1 MTELTNQKD
10 SVAIFNETNELLQ
23 QLQKDND
30 YDTNQK
36 IFQDEDNCD
45 IFESKIQENLE
56 DEFVQEAL
64 NKGLDLK
71 KYSEEVEQ
79 DLKGLEK
86 SSIRDYYKEAH
97 NIVHLHNQIRKCDN
111 TLEIIESM
119 LDGFQK
125 NLCSISS
132 EIQLLQQQSVNMNVK
147 LKNRQA
153 IRGELSQFIDEMVVP
168 EAMINT
174 IMEDQVTERSFL
186 EYLHELNH
194 KISFL
199 YEKPPHEIKCFNE
212 VHDIIY
218 KLKIKA
224 INKIR
229 DFIIQKVYQF
239 RKPMANY
246 QVTQD
251 MLLKSRFFY
260 EFLTLHDKTIAREC
274 RDEYINTLSKVYY
287 SYFKEYSA
295 KLAKLQLDE
304 VADKDDLLG
313 IEDKPKVSLFSSKP
327 SMRNRST
334 VFTLGNRLITIE
346 NEIDSSIII
355 PHASK
360 SSEQKYTLEN
370 IFRSEQ
376 FALLDNASNEVLF
389 LSDFFMAKE
398 KLGFDLFIAVF
409 GKTFSLFH
417 KNAETLIQSSYD
429 AIGIFLC
436 INIVQRYEIIAK
448 QRGCLPILGYY
459 ENVLEILWR
468 RFEAIMKM
476 HLFSVS
482 EIDTH
487 KLQSLDIRPHYITRR
502 YAEFS
507 NSLLNINEI
516 LPNAKISPILNQL
529 QIEVQNFILRL
540 ASEFTQRKDQ
550 LISLINNYDLML
562 SVIAER
568 AKEENR
574 ESQGLKDLLNVRIN
588 DYVEEVLMPYFGN
601 LICFVKE
608 CEIIIEK
615 DNADLLKPYESHVN
629 PLIKGFA
636 NDWKKSLELI
646 NQEIMRSFTNF
657 KNGQTILQA
666 ALTQLIQYYHRFHKI
681 MSHNAFK
688 HISARTEMLSIHHL
702 MVEIKKHKP
711 SF

>member
-1 MTELTNQKD
+1 MMTEANQKD
-10 SVAIFNETNELLQ
+10 SIAIFNETSELLQ
-23 QLQKDND
+23 QLQKEND
-30 YDTNQK
+30 FDKKPIYQK
-36 IFQDEDNCD
+36 EDDCD
-45 IFESKIQENLE
+45 IFETSIQENLE
-56 DEFVQEAL
+56 DQFVQQAL

-71 KYSEEVEQ
+71 KYSKEVEK
-79 DLKGLEK
+79 DLKSLEK
-86 SSIRDYYKEAH
+86 RSIRDYYKEAH
-97 NIVHLHNQIRKCDN
+97 NIVHLHNQIRKCDT
-111 TLEIIESM
+111 TLEVIESM

-153 IRGELSQFIDEMVVP
+153 VRSELSQFIDEMVIP

-174 IMEDQVTERSFL
+174 IMEGQLTERSFI

-194 KISFL
+194 KITFL

-218 KLKIKA
+218 KLKVKA
-224 INKIR
+224 ISKIHE
-229 DFIIQKVYQF
+229 FIIQKIYQF

-251 MLLKSRFFY
+251 LLLKSRFFY
-260 EFLTLHDKTIAREC
+260 EFLTLHDKNVARTC
-274 RDEYINTLSKVYY
+274 RDEYINTLSKVYF
-287 SYFKEYSA
+287 SYFKEYSS
-295 KLAKLQLDE
+295 KLAKLQIDE

-313 IEDKPKVSLFSSKP
+313 SEDKPKTSIFSSKP

-334 VFTLGNRLITIE
+334 VFTLGNRLATIE

-355 PHASK
+355 PHASQK
-360 SSEQKYTLEN
+360 SEQKYTLEN

-389 LSDFFMAKE
+389 ISDFFMCKDKNA
-398 KLGFDLFIAVF
+398 FDFFIAVL

-417 KNAETLIQSSYD
+417 KNVENLANSSYD

-436 INIVQRYEIIAK
+436 INIIQRFEITAK
-448 QRGCLPILGYY
+448 QRHCLAILSYY
-459 ENVLEILWR
+459 ENILDILWQ
-468 RFEAIMKM
+468 RFETIMRA

-487 KLQSLDIRPHYITRR
+487 KLHGLDIRPHYITRR
-502 YAEFS
+502 YSEFS

-516 LPNAKISPILNQL
+516 LPNLKLNPILTQL

-540 ASEFTQRKDQ
+540 AAEFSQRKEQ
-550 LISLINNYDLML
+550 LISVINNYDLML

-568 AKEENR
+568 VKEDNR
-574 ESQGLKDLLNVRIN
+574 EAQGLKDLLNIRIN

-615 DNADLLKPYESHVN
+615 DNPSLLKPYESHVN
-629 PLIKGFA
+629 SLVKGFS

-657 KNGQTILQA
+657 KNGQAILQA

-681 MSHNAFK
+681 MSHNSFK
-688 HISARTEMLSIHHL
+688 HLSARTEMLSIHHL

-711 SF
+711 TF

>member
-1 MTELTNQKD
+1 MTELNQKD
-10 SVAIFNETNELLQ
+10 SVSIFNETSELLH
-23 QLQKDND
+23 QLQKESEF
-30 YDTNQK
+30 YKKEK
-36 IFQDEDNCD
+36 IYQDEDDCD
-45 IFESKIQENLE
+45 IFETNIQENLE

-71 KYSEEVEQ
+71 KYSKEVES
-79 DLKGLEK
+79 DLKALEK

-125 NLCSISS
+125 NLGSISS
-132 EIQLLQQQSVNMNVK
+132 EIQLLQQQSVSMNVK

-153 IRGELSQFIDEMVVP
+153 VRSELSQFIDEMVVP

-174 IMEDQVTERSFL
+174 IMDGQVTERAFL

-199 YEKPPHEIKCFNE
+199 YEKSPHEINCFNE

-218 KLKIKA
+218 RLKIMA
-224 INKIR
+224 ISKIR

-251 MLLKSRFFY
+251 MLLKNRFFF
-260 EFLTLHDKTIAREC
+260 EFLTLHDKSVAREC
-274 RDEYINTLSKVYY
+274 RDEYINTLSKVYF
-287 SYFKEYSA
+287 SYFKEYSS
-295 KLAKLQLDE
+295 KLAKLKIDE

-313 IEDKPKVSLFSSKP
+313 FEDKPKTSIFSTKP

-334 VFTLGNRLITIE
+334 VFTLGNRLMTIA

-355 PHASK
+355 PHASSK
-360 SSEQKYTLEN
+360 SEQKYTLEN

-376 FALLDNASNEVLF
+376 FALLDNSSNELLF
-389 LSDFFMAKE
+389 LSDFFMAKD
-398 KLGFDLFIAVF
+398 KLLIDLFLSVL

-417 KNAETLIQSSYD
+417 KNVETLANGSYD

-436 INIVQRYEIIAK
+436 ISIIQRFELIAK
-448 QRGCLPILGYY
+448 QRNCFPILTYY
-459 ENVLEILWR
+459 ENILDILWV
-468 RFEAIMKM
+468 RFETIMKS
-476 HLFSVS
+476 HLFSIS

-516 LPNAKISPILNQL
+516 LPNPKLNPILTQL

-540 ASEFTQRKDQ
+540 ASEFSQRKDQ

-568 AKEENR
+568 IKEENR
-574 ESQGLKDLLNVRIN
+574 EAQGLKELLNFRIN

-615 DNADLLKPYESHVN
+615 DQPNLLKPYENHVN
-629 PLIKGFA
+629 PLIKGFS

-666 ALTQLIQYYHRFHKI
+666 TLTQLIQYYHRFHKI
-681 MSHNAFK
+681 MSHNSFK
-688 HISARTEMLSIHHL
+688 HLSARTEMLSIHHL

-711 SF
+711 TF